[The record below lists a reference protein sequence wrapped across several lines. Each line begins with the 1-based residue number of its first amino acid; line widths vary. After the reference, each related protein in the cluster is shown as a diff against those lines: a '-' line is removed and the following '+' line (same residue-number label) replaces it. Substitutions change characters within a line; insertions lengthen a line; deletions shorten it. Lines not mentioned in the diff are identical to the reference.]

1 MLRVAVATSIFG
13 IFGLCGCAS
22 QPPPPSHPSPLLGNP
37 MPPFQSQTIS
47 GNPVISG
54 AYQGHTVVVS
64 FVASKCDSCEKT
76 LSAAQELYADNHQ
89 LVVVGVFQKD
99 RAEGAVPVAARL
111 ALRFPIIVDKDGSI
125 SRQFQ
130 IGSDAVP
137 STFVVDPDGRV
148 RWVGGSDLT
157 VDGLD
162 RAVQAAR

>member
-1 MLRVAVATSIFG
+1 
-13 IFGLCGCAS
+13 
-22 QPPPPSHPSPLLGNP
+22 
-37 MPPFQSQTIS
+37 MPAFESQTIS

-64 FVASKCDSCEKT
+64 FVSAKCPSCEKT
-76 LSAAQELYADNHQ
+76 LSAANSLYEDNHQ
-89 LVVVGVFQKD
+89 LVVVGVFQKEH
-99 RAEGAVPVAARL
+99 AEGAVPVASRL
-111 ALRFPIIVDKDGSI
+111 ALRFPIIVDRDGSI
-125 SRQFQ
+125 SRQFKV
-130 IGSDAVP
+130 GETVP